1 MESHSCTQN
10 HRRESD
16 GATGPL
22 LCDPCV
28 RKLELDLRALPGLH
42 QEGLHHVLASSRR
55 RNPTKVSGSRRRD
68 HLNVS
73 ALDARS
79 NIAAILE
86 SWAGYVAD
94 ELGTTP
100 PTRSVPHLACFLL
113 LHLRWLTAQP
123 PALDF
128 AEEIQSLHVELLR
141 VIDPDR
147 GEGNPLTT
155 RCVMDDCTG
164 TINASPQNAR
174 HSGHGGKKS
183 SISCSAG
190 HSWEIREWLVLRHLM
205 DRQREEAA

>member
-1 MESHSCTQN
+1 MEIHSCS
-10 HRRESD
+10 SD
-16 GATGPL
+16 PGQDGGAVAGSL

-42 QEGLHHVLASSRR
+42 QEGLHHVLATSRR

-79 NIAAILE
+79 NIVAILE

-94 ELGTTP
+94 ELGTAP
-100 PTRSVPHLACFLL
+100 PARSVPHLACFLL
-113 LHLRWLTAQP
+113 LHLEWLTAQP

-141 VIDPDR
+141 VIDPEQ
-147 GEGNPLTT
+147 GERNPLTT
-155 RCVMDDCTG
+155 QCVVDNCTG
-164 TINASPQNAR
+164 TIDASPQNTR
-174 HSGHGGKKS
+174 HSGTAGKKS

-205 DRQREEAA
+205 DRQRREAA

>member
-1 MESHSCTQN
+1 MEIHSCSQK
-10 HRRESD
+10 HRQGIRA
-16 GATGPL
+16 ATDSL

-28 RKLELDLRALPGLH
+28 EKLELDLRALPGLH
-42 QEGLHHVLASSRR
+42 QEGLHHVMATSRR
-55 RNPTKVSGSRRRD
+55 RNPTKMSGSRRRD

-79 NIAAILE
+79 NIVAILE

-113 LHLRWLTAQP
+113 LHLEWLTAQP

-128 AEEIQSLHVELLR
+128 AEEIRSLHVELLR
-141 VIDPDR
+141 VIEPDH
-147 GEGNPLTT
+147 GDGNPLTR
-155 RCVMDDCTG
+155 RCVVESCTG
-164 TINASPQNAR
+164 TIVAAPQK
-174 HSGHGGKKS
+174 SS

-190 HSWEIREWLVLRHLM
+190 HSWEVREWLVLRHLM
-205 DRQREEAA
+205 DRRRKEAA